1 MRKEINR
8 VVLVGYAA
16 SIPEIRVAQDGKRI
30 ATLTIAT
37 HRKDATDWH
46 RLIAFDEGI
55 IDVMEREAEKGSY
68 VYAEGRLQ
76 TRKWQ
81 DKNHQ
86 GRYTTEIVLEIFL
99 VIKQEKHTFPKE
111 SLLREF
117 LEGN

>member
-1 MRKEINR
+1 MKKEINR

-16 SIPEIRVAQDGKRI
+16 SIPEIRVTQDGKRI

-37 HRKDATDWH
+37 HRKDVTDWH
-46 RLIAFDEGI
+46 RLVALDEGI

-86 GRYTTEIVLEIFL
+86 DHYTTEIVLEIFL
-99 VIKQEKHTFPKE
+99 VIKQEKPTFPKE